1 MVYFHGKS
9 HSKMDD
15 DKNRGTPMTS
25 ETFIFI
31 HSTRTTPPTSFFIVF
46 ILQQAWDQTIYSG
59 FFLKGYFHGIC
70 IPDYTWKPLISCPYL
85 SFANWDSWDTK
96 RVNQRNGSHESIDGP
111 MAEEEVSVVVL
122 PLSIRS
128 WFQKERQMCV
138 LNKGKEKGKPDP
150 RLKIQV
156 IQVENHLKI

>member
-122 PLSIRS
+122 PLGIRS

-150 RLKIQV
+150 RSK
-156 IQVENHLKI
+156 